1 MSSSVSLYRIL
12 KRPALAAGVASV
24 RIVVIA
30 MVALAVTLTTVGVIR
45 VSRQHEVLS
54 LGYKLSKRSDQ
65 VKQLEEVRRR
75 LELERAT
82 LSAPARIRRLATQLG
97 MTPVAPDRIRIVIAA
112 PEGPP
117 PLELPA
123 GDRDGVP
130 LKIAKQP

>member
-112 PEGPP
+112 PEDPP

-123 GDRDGVP
+123 GDPAGVP